1 MFFPSMTPVT
11 WSTLFGSRISSAPPS
26 LIREIEAGDA
36 VRTRLG
42 AELAAAETKMA
53 ELGEAAR
60 GIEAAF
66 AQANEALAMARESR
80 AGAAARAENEE
91 GAPRGNG
98 SGFQASVSSVPP
110 PHAARTSSNSIADQD
125 RPWPQRGERPAM
137 DKLVADR
144 ERLGPVNLD
153 GCGRAG

>member
-1 MFFPSMTPVT
+1 MPLWRRQSDRLRAVRADIKSWQARAGDAASRLSAMTRRFEEIAEERNVV
-11 WSTLFGSRISSAPPS
+11 AAKPPS

-42 AELAAAETKMA
+42 AELATAETKVA

-91 GAPRGNG
+91 
-98 SGFQASVSSVPP
+98 
-110 PHAARTSSNSIADQD
+110 ARRAEMAGIS
-125 RPWPQRGERPAM
+125 GERFQCRRPP
-137 DKLVADR
+137 R
-144 ERLGPVNLD
+144 RQFT
-153 GCGRAG
+153 C